1 MCFETMVFG
10 CGEAVAK
17 PHLRK
22 LGCYLWCGTI
32 LLPDPG
38 RQEMVALNKL

>member
-1 MCFETMVFG
+1 MVFDS
-10 CGEAVAK
+10 GEAVAQ
-17 PHLRK
+17 PPLRK

-38 RQEMVALNKL
+38 RQEVVALNKL